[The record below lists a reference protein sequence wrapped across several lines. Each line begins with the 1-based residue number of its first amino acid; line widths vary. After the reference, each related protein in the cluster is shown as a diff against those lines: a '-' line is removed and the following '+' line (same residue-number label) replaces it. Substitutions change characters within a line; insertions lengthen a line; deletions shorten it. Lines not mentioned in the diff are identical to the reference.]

1 MSVRTAPLNSNPSVL
16 SVVDEVEMALHQPLP
31 RGATPAPDDW
41 TGLPALAVEA
51 DSTLRLKALVGAQRR
66 LASFDG
72 SIDELA
78 ALVPGFALDA
88 VDAMGAVFELF
99 EDGALVAK
107 AASPAL
113 QKCVGTRLPLEGS
126 LSGEAFRTNRT
137 LSCPDAKHDPRI
149 ALPIFEYF
157 QFRSVIVSVVHGH
170 HGRAIGVLMISKR
183 EPCAFRPEDAC
194 LLELLADAI
203 GAAIHRKRSN
213 EESERSLRIQAGVVR
228 LQQEIAAS
236 EADLQTVLDLIA
248 VHSQALT
255 GAAGSAVLLIEGSE
269 MVYRAAAG
277 TAQPHLGLR
286 IPRAASL
293 TGLAA
298 EQMEVMICEDT
309 EFDRRVNREACALVG
324 ARSLLTVPMKSEG
337 RAAGALLVM
346 SGQTRTFGQR
356 EVGTLQILAEWLG
369 LVIQR
374 DAIARRLQ
382 TSEAKYRLAF
392 ESNPFPMWI
401 YDEETLRFLAVNDA
415 AVAEYGYSAAD
426 FLSMTIKDIRPP
438 SASLLLDTHLRGSD
452 TVSVSRP
459 WQHRRKD
466 GTIIEAEVSGAAIQF
481 DERAARLI
489 LAVDATDRERTA
501 RQLVESAAVMAIAGR
516 IARVAGWSFDLKKRS
531 FTYSDELC
539 AMHDLP
545 AKTPVSLKQALNH
558 YAPEC
563 RPAIN
568 AAVENCAQY
577 GTPYDL
583 ELDLVTAKGRRISVR
598 TIGQAVRNGSGE
610 IIGTQGAVQDISE
623 RVAEEA
629 ARRAEAMRFHIA
641 LDNISQGVCFFDG
654 RQHLLLCNQRYAE
667 MYRLS
672 ADQVRKGTTLA
683 RIVEHRVAA
692 GTGPAEGPREYL
704 ARRDSVAQS
713 QGPSVS
719 VVTLTDGRRFK
730 IHHQPMPDGGWVATH
745 EDLTARVSP
754 ASDDTAAS

>member
-1 MSVRTAPLNSNPSVL
+1 LNPNPSVL
-16 SVVDEVEMALHQPLP
+16 SAVDEIDLASSQPLSI
-31 RGATPAPDDW
+31 GAAYPADAW
-41 TGLPALAVEA
+41 TGPSASPSEA
-51 DSTLRLKALVGAQRR
+51 DGTLRLTALVGVQRR

-78 ALVPGFALDA
+78 ALVPGFALEAIDA
-88 VDAMGAVFELF
+88 TGAAFELF

-113 QKCVGTRLPLEGS
+113 QACIGTRLPLEAS
-126 LSGEAFRTNRT
+126 LSGEAIRTNRT

-149 ALPIFEYF
+149 ATSVFERF
-157 QFRSVIVSVVHGH
+157 GLRSVIVSVVHGH
-170 HGRAIGVLMISKR
+170 QGRAIGALLVAKR
-183 EPCAFRPEDAC
+183 DPCAFRPEDAC

-203 GAAIHRKRSN
+203 GAAIHRKQST
-213 EESERSLRIQAGVVR
+213 EESERTLRIQAGVVR
-228 LQQEIAAS
+228 LQQAIAAS
-236 EADLQTVLDLIA
+236 EADLKTVLDLIA

-255 GAAGSAVLLIEGSE
+255 GAAGAAVLMIEGSE

-298 EQMEVMICEDT
+298 EQMEVLICDDT
-309 EFDRRVNREACALVG
+309 AFDRRVNREACALVG

-415 AVAEYGYSAAD
+415 AVAEYGYSAAE
-426 FLSMTIKDIRPP
+426 FLSMTIWDIRPP

-466 GTIIEAEVSGAAIQF
+466 GSIIEAEISGAPIQF
-481 DERAARLI
+481 DARAARLI
-489 LAVDATDRERTA
+489 LAVDVTDRDRTA
-501 RQLVESAAVMAIAGR
+501 RQLIESAAVMAIAGR
-516 IARVAGWSFDLKKRS
+516 VARVAGWSFDLKKRS

-568 AAVENCAQY
+568 AAVENCAKY

-598 TIGQAVRNGSGE
+598 TIGQPVRNASGE

-667 MYRLS
+667 MYRLG

-683 RIVEHRVAA
+683 RIVEARIAA
-692 GTGPAEGPREYL
+692 GTGPAEGAQEYL
-704 ARRDSVAQS
+704 ARRESVAQS
-713 QGPSVS
+713 QGPSVT
-719 VVTLTDGRRFK
+719 VVALTDGRRFR

-745 EDLTARVSP
+745 EDLTARASP
-754 ASDDTAAS
+754 SDEAAPAA